1 MKITKSQKEAVISL
15 LKEKF
20 EDKNK
25 AVKNAYIEAHKAEL
39 ETKVNHYLELQEE
52 AKVLANRLRE
62 IYRETKTPNKL
73 KDGDLNVYG
82 IHPMYNFCEN
92 TSNENVIGN
101 ISAEYLFD
109 HIFVSKVKEPDY
121 NIVSR
126 ELELASL
133 GKEFDLEGFLAKYL
147 PE

>member
-1 MKITKSQKEAVISL
+1 MKITRSQKEAVISL

-20 EDKNK
+20 DEKNK
-25 AVKNAYIEAHKAEL
+25 AVRKAYIEEHKAEL

-62 IYRETKTPNKL
+62 IYHETKSPNKL
-73 KDGDLNVYG
+73 KDGDINVYG
-82 IHPMYNFCEN
+82 VHTTYNFYQNPSKE
-92 TSNENVIGN
+92 SLVDNV
-101 ISAEYLFD
+101 SSKYLFD
-109 HIFVSKVKEPDY
+109 HIFVSKVEEPDY
-121 NIVSR
+121 DIVNR

-133 GKEFDLEGFLAKYL
+133 GKDFDLNGFLAKYL